1 MTQSINSQDRIR
13 SVLVLIAT
21 IATITFNLLAAGGY
35 VNGVSP
41 DMISNKYPTVITP
54 AGYAFTM
61 WSLIYV
67 GIIAFSVYQLLP
79 NQLAR
84 FRSVRT
90 LYVISCLLNC
100 AWIYFWHR
108 EQIAISFGLIV
119 ALCLTLV
126 LILRNFRD
134 AEDPGFALLTK
145 APFGFYAGW
154 VAAASIVNLAVVL
167 KWANVEMTPRGWN
180 IFGVVCILAAAA
192 LAIAARVWLR
202 NYLFPLAI
210 AWAVSSIAVK
220 QSGNTAIV
228 VAAAVATVIGLVTA
242 GSIVTSLK
250 DSTTK
255 NA

>member
-134 AEDPGFALLTK
+134 
-145 APFGFYAGW
+145 
-154 VAAASIVNLAVVL
+154 V
-167 KWANVEMTPRGWN
+167 
-180 IFGVVCILAAAA
+180 
-192 LAIAARVWLR
+192 
-202 NYLFPLAI
+202 
-210 AWAVSSIAVK
+210 
-220 QSGNTAIV
+220 
-228 VAAAVATVIGLVTA
+228 
-242 GSIVTSLK
+242 
-250 DSTTK
+250 
-255 NA
+255 